1 MLIMI
6 GFLCLVLGLALG
18 FAIGFVTHRSL
29 HTTTIDEQ
37 KIVERLEDINW
48 RSPESR

>member
-1 MLIMI
+1 MLMMI

-18 FAIGFVTHRSL
+18 FAIGFVTHRML
-29 HTTTIDEQ
+29 HSTSVGDP
-37 KIVERLEDINW
+37 KITERLEDINW